1 MLKAEPE
8 VKKEEMPDEVK
19 PEIKEEIFE
28 EPKIAIKAKPI
39 PVPSLNAFV
48 QPKILSAQGIS
59 KVTQDANLTFYG
71 VLGTDED
78 GNAYVIGLACPTYRA
93 EGFEKYLR
101 TIQNVAAPKPE
112 KEKDNVG
119 TEQP

>member
-1 MLKAEPE
+1 MMLKSEPSE
-8 VKKEEMPDEVK
+8 EIKEEEK

-28 EPKIAIKAKPI
+28 EPKIAIKAKPV
-39 PVPSLNAFV
+39 PVPSLDTFV

-59 KVTQDANLTFYG
+59 RVAQDTNLTFYG

-78 GNAYVIGLACPTYRA
+78 GNAYVIGLACPTFRV

-112 KEKDNVG
+112 KEKTDG
-119 TEQP
+119 RTEQP

>member
-1 MLKAEPE
+1 MLKSEPSE
-8 VKKEEMPDEVK
+8 EIKEEVK
-19 PEIKEEIFE
+19 PEIKEETFE
-28 EPKIAIKAKPI
+28 EPKIAIKAKPV

-59 KVTQDANLTFYG
+59 RVTQDTNLTFYG

-78 GNAYVIGLACPTYRA
+78 GNAYVIGLACPTFRA

-101 TIQNVAAPKPE
+101 AIQNVAAPKPE
-112 KEKDNVG
+112 KEKTDVG
-119 TEQP
+119 TEQS